1 MILRLLFYH
10 SGDVMITIVPSL
22 NVQMMIVI
30 TTAIP
35 YRVVVLNI
43 CLKADGNVDIVILA
57 VWMARIMLFVFSW
70 KM

>member
-1 MILRLLFYH
+1 
-10 SGDVMITIVPSL
+10 MITIVPSL

-30 TTAIP
+30 TTVIC

-57 VWMARIMLFVFSW
+57 V
-70 KM
+70 